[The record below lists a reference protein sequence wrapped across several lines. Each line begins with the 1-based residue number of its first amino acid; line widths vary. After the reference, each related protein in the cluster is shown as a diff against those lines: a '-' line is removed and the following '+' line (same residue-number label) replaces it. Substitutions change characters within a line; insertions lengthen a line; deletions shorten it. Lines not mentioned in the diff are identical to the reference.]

1 MATPRLLTQQDFTKS
16 RYESLGDQANDL
28 ASLIRRAEDIIGN
41 KIGMTLVKSVYTE
54 TGFVKGPNLF
64 LGVRPIVSVTSLEHR
79 MLDRNPYT
87 ALSADRYTIVEDL
100 GILTLQSDVSISGYQ
115 YQVTYEAGYTAVTL
129 PEALREA
136 ILLQTALLL
145 YQDFEIYGAGDSKEP
160 GIHHF
165 KDEILEYIRPF
176 VRSTL
181 ARA

>member
-1 MATPRLLTQQDFTKS
+1 MAAPRLLTQQDFTKS
-16 RYESLGDQANDL
+16 RYESLADQANDL
-28 ASLIRRAEDIIGN
+28 ASLIRRAEDIIGD

-54 TGFVKGPNLF
+54 TGFVKGSNLF
-64 LGVRPIVSVTSLEHR
+64 LNVRPIVSVTSFGSR
-79 MLDRNPYT
+79 MFDRNAFVP
-87 ALSADRYTIVEDL
+87 LSNDTFTMNENL
-100 GILTLQSDVSISGYQ
+100 GILTLRSDVNIYGYQ

-160 GIHHF
+160 GIRHF
-165 KDEILEYIRPF
+165 KDEINEYISPYI
-176 VRSTL
+176 RSTL

>member
-41 KIGMTLVKSVYTE
+41 KVGMTLVKSIYTE

-64 LGVRPIVSVTSLEHR
+64 LNVRPVVSVTSLNHR
-79 MLDRNPYT
+79 MFDRDLFT
-87 ALSADRYTIVEDL
+87 LLSADTYVLEADL
-100 GILTLQSDVSISGYQ
+100 GILTLRSDVSINGYQ

-160 GIHHF
+160 GIKHF
-165 KDEILEYIRPF
+165 KDEINEYIAPF
-176 VRSTL
+176 IRSTL